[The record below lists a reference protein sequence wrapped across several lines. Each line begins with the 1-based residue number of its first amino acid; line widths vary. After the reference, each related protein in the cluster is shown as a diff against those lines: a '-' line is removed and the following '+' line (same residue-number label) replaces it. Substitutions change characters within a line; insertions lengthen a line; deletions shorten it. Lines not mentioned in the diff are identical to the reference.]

1 MPDLSVLIP
10 VLVVVGSVVALLIL
24 VALLARNYIKVPP
37 NKACVFYGRRGHT
50 VVTGGA
56 RFKWPIIEEVDWMD
70 LNAFQLQLKLAG
82 IPNKDGVKVNVD
94 AVATCKVDSTQ
105 EALRC
110 AVERFLG
117 KPDQEL
123 QGIIRENLEGQLRSV
138 IGQMTVEDL
147 IRDREQLNNKVKGEA
162 QEELNK
168 VGVKIEILNIQSITD
183 DFGYITALGQRRTA
197 EVKRD
202 ADIGTS
208 EARRDARVKSSEADR
223 VGATAAANNEALIA
237 QAEKDRDIKRA
248 QYLAEVEA
256 EQAKAR
262 QSGPQADATA
272 RQQVTIQEVKVEEE
286 RARAL
291 IAVREQEIVVAE
303 RQQEATVVVPAR
315 KAADAKAAAA
325 EGDKRKQIVE
335 AEGMKEAVLRRAE
348 AEAQRLRM
356 EGEGESSK
364 IRALGLAEAE
374 RQTALG
380 RAEGEAI
387 KAKLVGEA
395 EGLERKA
402 DAYAKLNQAA
412 AFQLLLEKAPDI
424 IQSLAPVMEAVAK
437 PLSGI
442 DKVVVI
448 ENGGG
453 SDGSMTGVQ
462 KFASNGPGL
471 VMSFLQNAVQ
481 SADAMGFSIDP
492 LLNKVGIQP
501 AGQKKKDEGIAPPQT
516 QDSGAHGA
524 APAP

>member
-1 MPDLSVLIP
+1 MPDITVLIP
-10 VLVVVGSVVALLIL
+10 ILVVVGAVLALIIL
-24 VALLARNYIKVPP
+24 VALLAKNYIKVPP
-37 NKACVFYGRRGHT
+37 NQACVFYGRKGHT

-56 RFKWPIIEEVDWMD
+56 RFKWPVIEDVAWMD
-70 LNAFQLQLKLAG
+70 LNAFQLQLHLSG

-94 AVATCKVDSTQ
+94 AVATCKVDSSQ
-105 EALRC
+105 ESLRC

-138 IGQMTVEDL
+138 IGQMSVEDL

-168 VGVKIEILNIQSITD
+168 VGVRIEILNIQSITD

-202 ADIGTS
+202 ADIGTA
-208 EARRDARVKSSEADR
+208 EARRDAKVKSSEADR

-237 QAEKDRDIKRA
+237 QAEKERDIKRA
-248 QYLAEVEA
+248 QFLAEVEG
-256 EQAKAR
+256 EQAKAK
-262 QSGPQADATA
+262 QAGPLAEATA
-272 RQQVTIQEVKVEEE
+272 RQGVTIQEVKVEEE
-286 RARAL
+286 RARAM
-291 IAVREQEIVVAE
+291 IAVREQEITVAE

-335 AEGMKEAVLRRAE
+335 AEGQKEATLRKAE
-348 AEAQRLRM
+348 AEAQKLRM
-356 EGEGESSK
+356 EGEGEASK
-364 IRALGLAEAE
+364 IKAVGLAEAE
-374 RQTALG
+374 KQTAIG

-387 KAKLVGEA
+387 KARLVGEA

-402 DAYAKLNQAA
+402 EAYAKLNQAA
-412 AFQLLLEKAPDI
+412 TLQLILEKAPDI
-424 IQSLAPVMEAVAK
+424 IASLAPVMEAVGK

-448 ENGGG
+448 ENGGSREG
-453 SDGSMTGVQ
+453 MSGVQ
-462 KFASNGPGL
+462 RFASNGPNL

-481 SADAMGFSIDP
+481 TADAMGFSINP
-492 LLNKVGIQP
+492 LLHKVGIQQVDTDLP
-501 AGQKKKDEGIAPPQT
+501 GEVEPRAQPNGTDKPSA
-516 QDSGAHGA
+516 
-524 APAP
+524 